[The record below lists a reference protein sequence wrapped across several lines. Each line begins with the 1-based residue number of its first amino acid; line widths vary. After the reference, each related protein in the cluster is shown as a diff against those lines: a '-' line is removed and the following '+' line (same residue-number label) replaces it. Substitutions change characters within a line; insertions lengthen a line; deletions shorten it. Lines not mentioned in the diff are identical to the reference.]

1 MPSSCLRREAMRRTP
16 TLGLALALLPLV
28 AAAPPDGAPSNRL
41 AREASPYLRLHQHNP
56 VQWYPW
62 GPEALAAAKEKNLPI
77 FLSIGYSSCHWCHVM
92 NRESFADPK
101 IAHYL
106 NEHFICIKVDREERP
121 DVDHVY
127 MSAIQAITGDGGWPL
142 SAFLLPDG
150 RPFLGGTYFPPQ
162 DKVDEAGKLVMPGFS
177 RVLNTVVTLLETRRP
192 DVEKQAASLTDFL
205 RREATAPRIG
215 GEIPTPAMT
224 VAAADKI
231 AGQWDLEWGGLAVP
245 PDFAPKFPQ
254 PALGIYLLEV
264 ASAPAP
270 AAGRAELIEAAV
282 LQADRMLAGGLYD
295 QIGGGFHRYSVDR
308 RWIVPHFEKMLYDQ
322 AQLISLYSRI
332 HQAKPSPEYERV
344 IRETIAFVQ
353 RELMNS
359 DALFGSALDADSE
372 GQEGK
377 FYVWSRSELEAAAG
391 ANAAWVLEFLGADG
405 PPNFEGQFLPTRAH
419 PQADPGSKWN
429 EVRSILLE
437 TRNQR
442 PRPLKDPKAIVSWN
456 ALMVVA
462 LADSAQ
468 ALADEEIRRLALDAA
483 DRMEKLFRAPGGGL
497 VRHRIEGKALGT
509 GFADD
514 HAGMVLAALAAH
526 RLDPTPERLA
536 SARRWADL
544 LIERFWDPA
553 GKGFFFAADGQSLVV
568 PIKESYDGAFPS
580 ANGLGALALVELAA
594 ATGEDRYRQLAGAAL
609 ATFQPAMVEN
619 PAGTSV
625 LWLAARRLLA
635 QKPGP

>member
-1 MPSSCLRREAMRRTP
+1 MKRAPSF
-16 TLGLALALLPLV
+16 GLALALLSQV
-28 AAAPPDGAPSNRL
+28 AAAPPDGAPTNRL
-41 AREASPYLRLHQHNP
+41 ARESSPYLRLHQHNP

-62 GPEALAAAKEKNLPI
+62 GPEALAAAKEQNKPI

-101 IAHYL
+101 IAEYL
-106 NEHFICIKVDREERP
+106 NEHFICVKVDREERP

-127 MSAIQAITGDGGWPL
+127 MSAIQATTGDGGWPL

-162 DKVDEAGKLVMPGFS
+162 DKVDEAGKLVMPGFP
-177 RVLNTVVTLLETRRP
+177 RVLSTVVTLLETRRP
-192 DVEKQAASLTDFL
+192 DVEKQATTLTDFL
-205 RREATAPRIG
+205 RRQATAPRIG
-215 GEIPTPAMT
+215 GEVPTLALSGGAAEKI
-224 VAAADKI
+224 VA
-231 AGQWDLEWGGLAVP
+231 QWDSEWGGLAFP

-254 PALGIYLLEV
+254 PALGIFLLEV
-264 ASAPAP
+264 ASASVTGSNP
-270 AAGRAELIEAAV
+270 GRADLIEPVV
-282 LQADRMLAGGLYD
+282 LQADRMLAGGVYD

-322 AQLISLYSRI
+322 AQLISLYSRL
-332 HQAKPSPEYERV
+332 HQAKPNPDYKRV

-353 RELMNS
+353 RELMGS
-359 DALFGSALDADSE
+359 DELFGSALDADSE

-391 ANAAWVLEFLGADG
+391 PNAPWVLEFLGADG
-405 PPNFEGQFLPTRAH
+405 PPNFEGHYLPTRAK
-419 PQADPGSKWN
+419 PLADPGSKWN
-429 EVRSILLE
+429 EVRSMLLE

-442 PRPLKDPKAIVSWN
+442 PRPLKDTKAIVSWN
-456 ALMVVA
+456 ALVVVA
-462 LADSAQ
+462 LADAAQ
-468 ALADEEIRRLALDAA
+468 ALADEEIRRLALDGF
-483 DRMEKLFRAPGGGL
+483 DRMEKLFQAPGGDL
-497 VRHRIEGKALGT
+497 VRHRIDGKAFGK

-526 RLDPTPERLA
+526 RLQPTPDRLA
-536 SARRWADL
+536 TARRWADL

-553 GKGFFFAADGQSLVV
+553 GKGFFYAAKDDQSLVV

-594 ATGEDRYRQLAGAAL
+594 ATGDDRYRQLAGAAL
-609 ATFQPAMVEN
+609 TAFQPAMVEN
-619 PAGTSV
+619 PAGTAV
-625 LWLAARRLLA
+625 FWLAAHRLLS
-635 QKPGP
+635 QTPSQ